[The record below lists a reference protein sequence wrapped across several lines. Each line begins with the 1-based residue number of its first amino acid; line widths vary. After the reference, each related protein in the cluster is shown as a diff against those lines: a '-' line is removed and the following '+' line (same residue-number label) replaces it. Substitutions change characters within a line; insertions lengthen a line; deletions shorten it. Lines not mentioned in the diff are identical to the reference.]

1 MKTTLRTEFINE
13 DRTVDTERAIEAG
26 HDARTVAIKEFAAW
40 LALTIKAS
48 LYRCEMPRL

>member
-26 HDARTVAIKEFAAW
+26 HDASTAAIKEFAAW
-40 LALTIKAS
+40 LVQLPEQHW
-48 LYRCEMPRL
+48 RRLPTGQI

>member
-26 HDARTVAIKEFAAW
+26 HYARSAAITEFEA
-40 LALTIKAS
+40 LLVLTIKAS
-48 LYRCEMPRL
+48 LCRGKMQRL